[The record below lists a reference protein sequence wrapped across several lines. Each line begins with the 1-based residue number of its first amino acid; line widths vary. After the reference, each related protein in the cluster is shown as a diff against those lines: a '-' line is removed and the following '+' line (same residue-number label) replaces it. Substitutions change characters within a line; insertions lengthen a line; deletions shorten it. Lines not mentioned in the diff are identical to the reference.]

1 MNCVCC
7 WCIDLLFNYIFYM
20 SFENQIQQ
28 WVSIDNQLR
37 IANERVYELR
47 EKRANITNELLAKNA
62 LNHNKIP
69 ISDGHLKIVNTR
81 TSEPLTFTYLEKSL
95 KEIIK
100 NETQVKI
107 ILEHIKSSRATRSNV
122 EIKRF
127 IN

>member
-1 MNCVCC
+1 
-7 WCIDLLFNYIFYM
+7 M

-37 IANERVYELR
+37 LASERVKELR
-47 EKRANITNELLAKNA
+47 EKRTNITNELIAKNT

-69 ISDGHLKIVNTR
+69 ISDGHLKIVSTR

-107 ILEHIKSSRATRSNV
+107 ILEHIKNSRATRSNI

-127 IN
+127 LN

>member
-1 MNCVCC
+1 
-7 WCIDLLFNYIFYM
+7 M
-20 SFENQIQQ
+20 SLENQIQQ

-37 IANERVYELR
+37 IASERVKELR
-47 EKRANITNELLAKNA
+47 EKRSNITNELLAKNA

-81 TSEPLTFTYLEKSL
+81 TNEPLTFTYLEKSL

-100 NETQVKI
+100 NESQVKT
-107 ILEHIKSSRATRSNV
+107 ILEHIKNSRETRSNI